1 MSLTGLRAPWSAKVH
16 LCTILQQGEDTRGK
30 SVSKWKKYLSSV
42 KDTSLHSLLTQ
53 ILVVA
58 KELML
63 NIIERKVTS
72 VPHNQGISYKQNE
85 KFEISK
91 EYESLDQNRN
101 FPE

>member
-1 MSLTGLRAPWSAKVH
+1 
-16 LCTILQQGEDTRGK
+16 
-30 SVSKWKKYLSSV
+30 
-42 KDTSLHSLLTQ
+42 
-53 ILVVA
+53 
-58 KELML
+58 ML